1 MEKGIIISASS
12 NLYQVETNQ
21 KIYACLARGKFK
33 KEKITPLVGDF
44 VQITITDETKKE
56 GVIEEILP
64 RKNMLKRPK
73 MANLTQLL
81 FVVSMQMP
89 KPDLLLL
96 DKQLAFSEFL
106 GLKSVI
112 CFNKTDLV
120 EKAQIQKITSIYE
133 KIGYPVITTI
143 AQKKGEAKKLIP
155 FFKNQITAL
164 AGNSGVGKSTLL
176 NGLFEEDLTQEGMI
190 SYKNKKGKNTTTSV
204 TLYPYEENTYI
215 ADTPG
220 FSTFEVSEIPK
231 EDLAHYF
238 IEFVQHLK
246 NCEFDGCSHTKE
258 TNCGIKQAVEQGKIS
273 MARYENYQKIYQE
286 LKQWEEKRW

>member
-1 MEKGIIISASS
+1 MVKGIIISASS
-12 NLYQVETNQ
+12 NLYQIETNK
-21 KIYACLARGKFK
+21 KIYTCLARGKFK
-33 KEKITPLVGDF
+33 KEKTTPLVGDF

-73 MANLTQLL
+73 MANLTQLI
-81 FVVSMQMP
+81 FIVSMQMP
-89 KPDLLLL
+89 KPDLVLL

-112 CFNKTDLV
+112 CFNKIDLV
-120 EKAQIQKITSIYE
+120 EEKQIQEITSIYE

-143 AQKKGEAKKLIP
+143 AQEKGQAKKLIP
-155 FFKNQITAL
+155 FLKNQITAL
-164 AGNSGVGKSTLL
+164 AGNSVIGKSTLL
-176 NGLFEEDLTQEGMI
+176 NSIFGKNLTQEGVI
-190 SYKNKKGKNTTTSV
+190 SNKNQKGKNTTTSV

-220 FSTFEVSEIPK
+220 FSTFEISETPK

-238 IEFVQHLK
+238 IEFVPYFK

-258 TNCGIKQAVEQGKIS
+258 TNCGVKQAVEQGKIS
-273 MARYENYQKIYQE
+273 QTRYENYEKIYRE

>member
-1 MEKGIIISASS
+1 MVKGIIISASS
-12 NLYQVETNQ
+12 NLYQIETNK
-21 KIYACLARGKFK
+21 KIYTCLARGKFK
-33 KEKITPLVGDF
+33 KEKTTPLVGDF

-73 MANLTQLL
+73 MANLTQLI
-81 FVVSMQMP
+81 FIVSMQMP
-89 KPDLLLL
+89 KPDLVLL

-112 CFNKTDLV
+112 CFNKIDLV
-120 EKAQIQKITSIYE
+120 EEKQIQEITSIYE

-143 AQKKGEAKKLIP
+143 AQEKGQAKKLIP
-155 FFKNQITAL
+155 FLKNQITAL

-176 NGLFEEDLTQEGMI
+176 NSIFGKNLTQEGVI
-190 SYKNKKGKNTTTSV
+190 SNKNQKGKNTTTSV

-220 FSTFEVSEIPK
+220 FSTFEISETPK

-238 IEFVQHLK
+238 IEFVPYFK
-246 NCEFDGCSHTKE
+246 NCEFDGCNHTKE
-258 TNCGIKQAVEQGKIS
+258 TNCGVKQAVEQGKIS
-273 MARYENYQKIYQE
+273 QTRYENYEKIYRE

>member
-1 MEKGIIISASS
+1 MVKGIIISASS
-12 NLYQVETNQ
+12 NLYQIETNQ
-21 KIYACLARGKFK
+21 KIYTCLARGKFK

-73 MANLTQLL
+73 MANLTQLI

-106 GLKSVI
+106 GLKSVN

-120 EKAQIQKITSIYE
+120 EEKQIQEITSIYE

-143 AQKKGEAKKLIP
+143 AQEKGQAKKLIP

-176 NGLFEEDLTQEGMI
+176 NSIFGENLTQEGVI
-190 SYKNKKGKNTTTSV
+190 SNKNQKGKNTTTSV

-220 FSTFEVSEIPK
+220 FSTFEISEIPK

-238 IEFVQHLK
+238 IEFVPYFK
-246 NCEFDGCSHTKE
+246 NCEFDGCNHTKE
-258 TNCGIKQAVEQGKIS
+258 TNCGVKQAVEQGKIS
-273 MARYENYQKIYQE
+273 QTRYENYQKIYQE